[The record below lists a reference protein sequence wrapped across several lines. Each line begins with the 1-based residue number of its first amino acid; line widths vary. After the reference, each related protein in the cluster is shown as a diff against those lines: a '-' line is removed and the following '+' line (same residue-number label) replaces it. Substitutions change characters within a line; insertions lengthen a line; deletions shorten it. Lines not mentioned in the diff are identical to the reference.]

1 MGNGEG
7 WKYSDRTNLMQKS
20 NPGHNFP
27 AFDEVFERDENPERA
42 FFNKKERYLMAYL
55 NQKEELEKLGHKC
68 LEEDNDDVD
77 DANNDPR
84 ICGKLNYAPNY
95 FHLTKEVDVGVGTY
109 DFIST
114 RNNNFSNRAHTLNIK
129 VAAGRTREA
138 ELAAQREAQR
148 TAVAGGVAGFIVAVI
163 VLGLIGA
170 AVYFLFFR
178 KNNDDENNEKEHSK
192 PTTIASPKKT
202 AKYKTGQV

>member
-1 MGNGEG
+1 MGGKRGNIVQSYPAIEYDWSPVNVKVKQGECLDFHIHGSDFNAAKNPNNGEG

-20 NPGHNFP
+20 NAGHNFP
-27 AFDEVFERDENPERA
+27 TFDEVFERDDESP
-42 FFNKKERYLMAYL
+42 FFNKKERYAMAYL
-55 NQKEELEKLGHKC
+55 NQKEELEKVGHKC
-68 LEEDNDDVD
+68 LNEDHDDVD

-114 RNNNFSNRAHTLNIK
+114 RNNNFSNRAHTLSIK

-138 ELAAQREAQR
+138 ELAAERAAEQERQA
-148 TAVAGGVAGFIVAVI
+148 TAVAGG
-163 VLGLIGA
+163 
-170 AVYFLFFR
+170 
-178 KNNDDENNEKEHSK
+178 
-192 PTTIASPKKT
+192 
-202 AKYKTGQV
+202 